1 MFCFFMNSLKIDS
14 HILLKCENEEIL
26 QIRDKKVSYT
36 YVLVVFY
43 FSRSFKVSNIN
54 EDGEELEFKLNG
66 FVAAFCVSLGLNCI
80 LIAIF
85 VVKR

>member
-36 YVLVVFY
+36 YVLVVFIFHDLLKY
-43 FSRSFKVSNIN
+43 QTLTKMAKNRNLSFMA
-54 EDGEELEFKLNG
+54 L
-66 FVAAFCVSLGLNCI
+66 
-80 LIAIF
+80 
-85 VVKR
+85 